1 MSLLGCYAN
10 KVKLWHFRPLLL
22 LLALTA
28 PSLIVYVEAKE
39 NFYNGKLIDIG
50 THRLHIH
57 CTGEGSPT
65 VIFDSGIGGFS
76 LEWAKIQKNLT
87 KNNLKVCSYDRAGYG
102 WSDSGPKPRTTVR
115 ITKELKTLLTQAN
128 IPGPYFLVGHSFGGY
143 NVRYF
148 ASEYPKLTAGLILID
163 SSHPLQFNTVEF
175 KKIKP
180 KIIKPTKRI
189 NSFRINII
197 KPVIADN
204 YPEQNKRV
212 AYILMSTNKSKR
224 TLMDELESM
233 EISAIQLSE
242 RSNHKT
248 YNLPVTLITRGK
260 RAWPNDKFGNRRE
273 QQWTKLQYDLE
284 NISDNTT
291 HYFAHKSGHAIHL
304 DEPKLVTDKILSAI
318 IKSRNRV
325 IKNELRK
332 IFSNSLVTYS
342 IISSFNIPELV
353 EHSFITDLNRK
364 IVIKK
369 HISQTEWL
377 NNSLLTR
384 QFDIKKINRL
394 NKTSDFYQ

>member
-1 MSLLGCYAN
+1 MSLLGCYAT

-28 PSLIVYVEAKE
+28 PSLIIYVEAKE
-39 NFYNGKLIDIG
+39 SFYKGKLIDIG

-65 VIFDSGIGGFS
+65 VVFDSGIGGFS
-76 LEWAKIQKNLT
+76 LEWAKIQKKLT

-128 IPGPYFLVGHSFGGY
+128 IPSPYFLVGHSFGGY

-180 KIIKPTKRI
+180 TKRI

-197 KPVIADN
+197 KPIIADN

-212 AYILMSTNKSKR
+212 AYMLMSTNKSKR

-233 EISAIQLSE
+233 EISAIQLAE
-242 RSNHKT
+242 RSNHKA
-248 YNLPVTLITRGK
+248 YSLPVTLITHGK
-260 RAWPNDKFGNRRE
+260 R
-273 QQWTKLQYDLE
+273 T
-284 NISDNTT
+284 
-291 HYFAHKSGHAIHL
+291 
-304 DEPKLVTDKILSAI
+304 
-318 IKSRNRV
+318 
-325 IKNELRK
+325 
-332 IFSNSLVTYS
+332 
-342 IISSFNIPELV
+342 
-353 EHSFITDLNRK
+353 
-364 IVIKK
+364 
-369 HISQTEWL
+369 
-377 NNSLLTR
+377 
-384 QFDIKKINRL
+384 
-394 NKTSDFYQ
+394 

>member
-10 KVKLWHFRPLLL
+10 KAKFWHFRPPLL

-28 PSLIVYVEAKE
+28 PSLITHVEASE
-39 NFYNGKLIDIG
+39 SFYKGKLIDIG

-65 VIFDSGIGGFS
+65 VVFDSGIGGFS
-76 LEWAKIQKNLT
+76 LEWTKIQKNLT

-163 SSHPLQFNTVEF
+163 SSHPLQFNTLEF

-180 KIIKPTKRI
+180 TKHI

-204 YPEQNKRV
+204 YPEKNKRV

-224 TLMDELESM
+224 TLMDELENM
-233 EISAIQLSE
+233 EISAIQLAE

-260 RAWPNDKFGNRRE
+260 RAWPNNKFGNRRE

-291 HYFAHKSGHAIHL
+291 HHFAYKSGHAIHL

-318 IKSRNRV
+318 IKSRSSL
-325 IKNELRK
+325 IKSELRK
-332 IFSNSLVTYS
+332 IFSNNLVTYS
-342 IISSFNIPELV
+342 IISSFNTPKLLDQNI
-353 EHSFITDLNRK
+353 ITDLNRK
-364 IVIKK
+364 TVIKK
-369 HISQTEWL
+369 YVYQTGWL
-377 NNSLLTR
+377 NNSLLTG
-384 QFDIKKINRL
+384 QFDVKKINRL
-394 NKTSDFYQ
+394 NEASDFYQ